1 MENDQKFLLNNRE
14 KFNKELLD
22 FVSIPSIAALPEHA
36 KDVQRAAVW
45 LKERLSEAGI
55 ENAEVMETGGQPAVY
70 GDWMHAGNGK
80 PTVLIYGHFDVQPVD
95 PVELWDHDPFVPTI
109 KDEKIFA
116 RGASDDKGSMFIP
129 IIVFEAI
136 YKSSGSFPF
145 NIKFLFE
152 GEEEIASPKMPE
164 FVSSNV
170 DKLKCDMIFSADGG
184 QFSEDEPNLA
194 VGFKGILGFDI
205 EVVGPETDKHSGLFG
220 AAIANPI
227 MALTQ
232 LLSSMKSSDGEI
244 TIDGFYEEVVPLN
257 DKDKAEIARVPFNEK
272 EYLKLTG
279 SVGLDGEVGYTA
291 PERIGARPTLDIN
304 GIWGG
309 YQGVGTKTVLPAK
322 ANVKIT
328 CRLVANQKPKEIL
341 KKIEKHVE
349 KFLPRGVTGK
359 VIPLQDEGDPLLIP
373 ENHKSTEVARDV
385 LKNVYGKEPYM
396 IRVGGSIPIL
406 SAFYK
411 YLGIHATMFAFQLD
425 DENWHAPNEFFR
437 LSSFYKGQEAYR
449 QLFHKIGG
457 LSS

>member
-1 MENDQKFLLNNRE
+1 MTNDQEYLLNNRD
-14 KFNKELLD
+14 KFNEELLD
-22 FVSIPSIAALPEHA
+22 FIAIPSIAALPEHA
-36 KDVQRAAVW
+36 KDVYKAANW
-45 LKERLSEAGI
+45 LKSKLSAVGV
-55 ENAEVMETGGQPAVY
+55 ENVEIMDTGGQPAVY
-70 GDWMHAGNGK
+70 GDWLHAGIEK

-95 PVELWDHDPFVPTI
+95 PLELWDNDPFEPTI
-109 KDEKIFA
+109 KDDKIFA

-136 YKSSGSFPF
+136 YKSNGSFPF

-164 FVSSNV
+164 FVSNNV
-170 DKLKCDMIFSADGG
+170 EKLKCDMIFSADGG
-184 QFSEDEPNLA
+184 QFSENEPNLA

-205 EVVGPETDKHSGLFG
+205 EVIGPETDKHSGLFG

-232 LLSSMKSSDGEI
+232 LLSSMKNLDGEI
-244 TIDGFYEEVVPLN
+244 TVDGFYDDVVPLSDN
-257 DKDKAEIARVPFNEK
+257 DKAEIARVPFDEK

-279 SVGLDGEVGYTA
+279 AVGLDGEAGYTA
-291 PERIGARPTLDIN
+291 PERIGGRPTLDIN

-322 ANVKIT
+322 ANAKIT

-341 KKIEKHVE
+341 KKIEKHVND
-349 KFLPRGVTGK
+349 FLPNGVIGT

-373 ENHKSTEVARDV
+373 ENHRSTEVARDV
-385 LKNVYGKEPYM
+385 LKKVYGKEPYM

-449 QLFHKIGG
+449 QLFHEIGR
-457 LSS
+457 LSP

>member
-1 MENDQKFLLNNRE
+1 MTNDQEYLLNNRD
-14 KFNKELLD
+14 KFNEELLE
-22 FVSIPSIAALPEHA
+22 FIAIPSIAALPEHA
-36 KDVQRAAVW
+36 KDVYKAANW
-45 LKERLSEAGI
+45 LKSKLSAVGV
-55 ENAEVMETGGQPAVY
+55 ENVEIMDTGGQPAVY
-70 GDWMHAGNGK
+70 GDWLHAGIEK

-95 PVELWDHDPFVPTI
+95 PLELWDNDPFEPTI
-109 KDEKIFA
+109 KDDKIFA

-136 YKSSGSFPF
+136 YKSNGSFPF

-164 FVSSNV
+164 FVSNNV
-170 DKLKCDMIFSADGG
+170 EKLKCDMIFSADGG
-184 QFSEDEPNLA
+184 QFSENEPNLA

-205 EVVGPETDKHSGLFG
+205 EVIGPETDKHSGLFG

-232 LLSSMKSSDGEI
+232 LLSSMKNLDGEI
-244 TIDGFYEEVVPLN
+244 TVDGFYDDVVPLSDN
-257 DKDKAEIARVPFNEK
+257 DKAEIARVPFDEK

-279 SVGLDGEVGYTA
+279 AVGLDVEAGYTA
-291 PERIGARPTLDIN
+291 PERIGGRPTLDIN

-322 ANVKIT
+322 ANAKIT

-341 KKIEKHVE
+341 KKIEKHVND
-349 KFLPRGVTGK
+349 FLPNGVIGT

-373 ENHKSTEVARDV
+373 ENHRSTEVARDV
-385 LKNVYGKEPYM
+385 LKKVYGKEPYM

-449 QLFHKIGG
+449 QLFHEIGN
-457 LSS
+457 LSA

>member
-1 MENDQKFLLNNRE
+1 MTNDQEYLLNNRD
-14 KFNKELLD
+14 KFNEELLE
-22 FVSIPSIAALPEHA
+22 FIAIPSIAALPEHA
-36 KDVQRAAVW
+36 KDVYKAANW
-45 LKERLSEAGI
+45 LKSKLSVVGV
-55 ENAEVMETGGQPAVY
+55 ENVEIMDTGGQPAVY
-70 GDWMHAGNGK
+70 GDWLHAGIEK

-95 PVELWDHDPFVPTI
+95 PLELWDNDPFEPTI
-109 KDEKIFA
+109 KDDKIFA

-136 YKSSGSFPF
+136 YKSNGSFPF

-164 FVSSNV
+164 FVSNNV
-170 DKLKCDMIFSADGG
+170 EKLKCDMIFSADGG
-184 QFSEDEPNLA
+184 QFSENEPNLA

-205 EVVGPETDKHSGLFG
+205 EVIGPETDKHSGLFG

-232 LLSSMKSSDGEI
+232 LLSSMKNLDGEI
-244 TIDGFYEEVVPLN
+244 TVDGFYDDVVPLSDN
-257 DKDKAEIARVPFNEK
+257 DKAEIARVPFDEK

-279 SVGLDGEVGYTA
+279 AVSLDGEAGYTA
-291 PERIGARPTLDIN
+291 PERIGGRPTLDIN

-322 ANVKIT
+322 ANAKIT

-341 KKIEKHVE
+341 KKIEKHVND
-349 KFLPRGVTGK
+349 FLPNGVIGT

-373 ENHKSTEVARDV
+373 ENHRSTEVARDV
-385 LKNVYGKEPYM
+385 LKKVYGKEPYM

-449 QLFHKIGG
+449 QLFHEIGN
-457 LSS
+457 LSP

>member
-1 MENDQKFLLNNRE
+1 MEKDQDYLLNNRE
-14 KFNKELLD
+14 KFTRELLD
-22 FVSIPSIAALPEHA
+22 FITIPSIAALPEHA
-36 KDVQRAAVW
+36 KDVHRAATW
-45 LKERLSEAGI
+45 LQQKMSGVGI
-55 ENAEVMETGGQPAVY
+55 QNVEIMDTGGQPAVY

-95 PVELWDHDPFVPTI
+95 PVDLWDHDPFTPTI
-109 KDEKIFA
+109 IDEKIFA

-136 YKSSGSFPF
+136 YKSSGTFPF

-152 GEEEIASPKMPE
+152 GEEEIASPKMPK
-164 FVSSNV
+164 FVSNNI

-184 QFSEDEPNLA
+184 QFSESEPNLA

-205 EVVGPETDKHSGLFG
+205 EVIGPETDKHSGLFG
-220 AAIANPI
+220 GAIANPI

-232 LLSSMKSSDGEI
+232 LLSSMKNADGQI
-244 TIDGFYEEVVPLN
+244 TIDGFYNEVVPLN
-257 DKDKAEIARVPFNEK
+257 NEDKAEIARVPFDEK
-272 EYLKLTG
+272 QYLNLTG
-279 SVGLDGEVGYTA
+279 SVGLDGETGYTA
-291 PERIGARPTLDIN
+291 PERIGARPTLDVN

-309 YQGVGTKTVLPAK
+309 YQGVGTKTVLPSK

-341 KKIEKHVE
+341 KKIEKHVK
-349 KFLPRGVTGK
+349 KFLPNGVVGK

-373 ENHKSTEVARDV
+373 KNHRSTEVARDV
-385 LKNVYGKEPYM
+385 LRKVYGKEPYM

-457 LSS
+457 LSQ

>member
-1 MENDQKFLLNNRE
+1 MKNDQEYLLNNRE

-22 FVSIPSIAALPEHA
+22 FIAIPSIAALPEHS
-36 KDVQRAAVW
+36 KDVQRAASW
-45 LKERLSEAGI
+45 LEKKLLDVGV
-55 ENAEVMETGGQPAVY
+55 ENVEVMETGGQPAVY
-70 GDWMHAGNGK
+70 GDWMHAGNEK

-95 PVELWDHDPFVPTI
+95 PVELWDHDPFTPTI

-164 FVSSNV
+164 FVSNNV

-205 EVVGPETDKHSGLFG
+205 EVIGPETDKHSGLFG

-232 LLSSMKSSDGEI
+232 LLSSMRNKDGEI
-244 TIDGFYEEVVPLN
+244 TIDGFYDEVVPLS
-257 DKDKAEIARVPFNEK
+257 DKDKAEIARVPFDEK
-272 EYLKLTG
+272 QYLQLTG
-279 SVGLDGEVGYTA
+279 SIGLDGEAGYTA
-291 PERIGARPTLDIN
+291 PERIGARPTLDVN

-309 YQGVGTKTVLPAK
+309 YQGVGTKTVLPSK
-322 ANVKIT
+322 ASAKIT

-341 KKIEKHVE
+341 KKIENHVNR
-349 KFLPRGVTGK
+349 FLPNGVVGK

-373 ENHKSTEVARDV
+373 EIHKSTDIARDV
-385 LKNVYGKEPYM
+385 LRNVYDREPYM

-411 YLGIHATMFAFQLD
+411 YLGVHATMFAFQLD

-437 LSSFYKGQEAYR
+437 LSSFYRGQEAYR
-449 QLFHKIGG
+449 QLFHKLGSIG
-457 LSS
+457 S

>member
-22 FVSIPSIAALPEHA
+22 FISIPSIAALPEHA
-36 KDVQRAAVW
+36 KDVQKAASWLRA
-45 LKERLSEAGI
+45 RMSEAGI
-55 ENAEVMETGGQPAVY
+55 ENVEIMETGGQPAVY
-70 GDWMHAGNGK
+70 GDWMHAGYGK

-95 PVELWDHDPFVPTI
+95 PVELWDHDPFVPVI

-136 YKSSGSFPF
+136 YKSSGTFPF

-194 VGFKGILGFDI
+194 VGFKGILGFDL

-232 LLSSMKSSDGEI
+232 LLSSMKNSDGEI
-244 TIDGFYEEVVPLN
+244 TIDGFYDEVVPLN

-322 ANVKIT
+322 ANAKIT

-341 KKIEKHVE
+341 KKIETHVE

-373 ENHKSTEVARDV
+373 ENHRSTEVARDV

>member
-1 MENDQKFLLNNRE
+1 MTNDQEYLLNNRD
-14 KFNKELLD
+14 KFNEELLE
-22 FVSIPSIAALPEHA
+22 FIAIPSIAALPEHA
-36 KDVQRAAVW
+36 KDVYKAANW
-45 LKERLSEAGI
+45 LKSKLSAVGVVNVEI
-55 ENAEVMETGGQPAVY
+55 MDTGGQPAVY
-70 GDWMHAGNGK
+70 GDWLHAGIEK
-80 PTVLIYGHFDVQPVD
+80 PTGLIYGHFDVQPVD
-95 PVELWDHDPFVPTI
+95 PLELWDNDPFEPTI

-232 LLSSMKSSDGEI
+232 LLSSMKNSDGEI
-244 TIDGFYEEVVPLN
+244 TIDGFYDEVVPLN

-373 ENHKSTEVARDV
+373 ENHRSTEVARDV

>member
-1 MENDQKFLLNNRE
+1 MTNDQEYLLNNRD
-14 KFNKELLD
+14 KFNEELLE
-22 FVSIPSIAALPEHA
+22 FIAIPSIAALPEHA
-36 KDVQRAAVW
+36 KDVYKAANW
-45 LKERLSEAGI
+45 LKSKLSAVGV
-55 ENAEVMETGGQPAVY
+55 ENVEIMDTGGQPAVY
-70 GDWMHAGNGK
+70 GDWLHAGIEK

-95 PVELWDHDPFVPTI
+95 PLELWDNDPFEPTI
-109 KDEKIFA
+109 KDDKIFA

-232 LLSSMKSSDGEI
+232 LLSSMKNSDGEI

-373 ENHKSTEVARDV
+373 ENHRSTEVARDV

>member
-1 MENDQKFLLNNRE
+1 MENDQKYLSNNRE

-22 FVSIPSIAALPEHA
+22 FISIPSIAAIPEHA
-36 KDVQRAAVW
+36 KDVQKAASWLRA
-45 LKERLSEAGI
+45 RMSEAGI
-55 ENAEVMETGGQPAVY
+55 ENVEIMETGGQPAVY

-95 PVELWDHDPFVPTI
+95 PVELWDHDPFEPTI

-232 LLSSMKSSDGEI
+232 LLSSMKNSDGEI

-291 PERIGARPTLDIN
+291 PGRIGARPTLDIN

-322 ANVKIT
+322 ANAKIT

-341 KKIEKHVE
+341 KKIETHVE

-373 ENHKSTEVARDV
+373 ENHRSTEVARDV